1 MAKRFIVLSSILLF
15 IFTACAQSVLAP
27 TPTPTSVP
35 EPTAVLVQPVTGM
48 PQGTDGYPWW
58 NDSVFYEIFV
68 RSFYDSNGDGIG
80 DFNGITAR
88 LDYLNDGNPDT
99 TTDMGVTGIWLMPI
113 NPSPSYHGYDV
124 TDYYAV
130 NPDYGTMDDFK
141 NLLNE
146 AHKRGIRVIMDM
158 VLNHT
163 SSKIPWFVGSWDPAS
178 PYHDWYIWSE
188 TKPIYNGP
196 WGQKVWYPSH
206 GQYYYALFWDQMPDL
221 NYTNPAVTA
230 EMDNVIR
237 FWLTDV
243 GVDGFRLDAIKYMV
257 EEGANMQNTA
267 STHAWLQQFRTVY
280 KGANPEALTVGEVA
294 GDNAMVLASY
304 TGGDQLDLTF
314 EFSLASAFV
323 DSANQGSAG
332 TAIGQLKLTYKLIPD
347 LQFAPFLTNHDQD
360 RLMSQLGDDP
370 NKVMVAASMLLT
382 APGVPFIYYGEEIGM
397 EGQKPDESI
406 RRPMQWSANKHAGF
420 STDFPWE
427 SVGADY
433 QTYNV
438 AAENDDTASILAHY
452 RTLIQLRNQHAALR
466 IGDVNVVRSNNPG
479 LYSILRLSQDKQDE
493 QDEAVLVLINLSE
506 IPVTNFSLSLQSSKL
521 AAGTYLALPLLGTVP
536 LEELTVADGGGFTG
550 YRPLAEIPPYV
561 TMILQLQLK

>member
-1 MAKRFIVLSSILLF
+1 MAKRLAFLTLILLF
-15 IFTACAQSVLAP
+15 GFTACAQPTPTP

-35 EPTAVLVQPVTGM
+35 EPTAVPVQPVTGM

-80 DFNGITAR
+80 DFSGITEK
-88 LDYLNDGNPDT
+88 LDYLNDGDSST
-99 TTDMGVTGIWLMPI
+99 TADLGVTGIWLMPI

-163 SSKIPWFVGSWDPAS
+163 SSKNPWFVGSWDPAS
-178 PYHDWYIWSE
+178 PYHDWYVWLE
-188 TKPIYNGP
+188 AKPAYNGP

-257 EEGANMQNTA
+257 EEGANMQNTG

-280 KGANPEALTVGEVA
+280 KGANPEAMTVGEVA
-294 GDNAMVLASY
+294 GDNALVLASY

-332 TAIGQLKLTYKLIPD
+332 TAIGQLKLSYKLIPD

-360 RLMSQLGDDP
+360 RLMSQLGDNP

-382 APGVPFIYYGEEIGM
+382 APGTPFIYYGEEIGL
-397 EGQKPDESI
+397 EGRKPDESL
-406 RRPMQWSANKHAGF
+406 RRPMQWSAEKSAGF
-420 STDFPWE
+420 STSSPWE
-427 SVGADY
+427 SVGPDY

-438 AAENDDTASILAHY
+438 TAETTDPTSLLAHY

-466 IGDVNVVRSNNPG
+466 VGDVNVVRSDNPG
-479 LYSILRLSQDKQDE
+479 LYTILRLSQGE
-493 QDEAVLVLINLSE
+493 QDEAVLVLINLSD
-506 IPVTNFSLSLQSSKL
+506 IPVTNFSLTLQSSKL
-521 AAGTYLALPLLGTVP
+521 AAGTYLALPLMGTGP
-536 LEELTVADGGGFTG
+536 FAELTVTNGGGFTG
-550 YRPLAEIPPYV
+550 YRPLAEIPPYA